1 MCRLLKWTERQRW
14 EWTDRPA
21 PDWRRICW
29 AGCEWICSDRWWT
42 SDCHCQWH
50 LGEKWDQRQRK
61 QYIVLLWIFDGLG
74 WDYRTMHSVPQIRSC
89 PFLRDTFDIVI
100 RVRACLQFD
109 SSRETKCRS
118 LRTMCV
124 ERCVPHSFAMI
135 RFSSHKPI
143 ENGVFNFFFE
153 SNTRLF
159 RHICA
164 VLWSNMHVVVDPS
177 TIATR
182 KMSCVYSLF
191 SLTKHQQRIAIY
203 LFFLLLFVFGFF
215 LLFSSLYI
223 AIAAVIPFDWITWGH
238 NSLRCFNQ
246 ELFNKDLFPNLSYGL
261 AL

>member
-1 MCRLLKWTERQRW
+1 
-14 EWTDRPA
+14 
-21 PDWRRICW
+21 
-29 AGCEWICSDRWWT
+29 
-42 SDCHCQWH
+42 
-50 LGEKWDQRQRK
+50 
-61 QYIVLLWIFDGLG
+61 
-74 WDYRTMHSVPQIRSC
+74 MHSVPQIRSC

-164 VLWSNMHVVVDPS
+164 VLDQPVHITDVDGSNPSRDPDLLSIS
-177 TIATR
+177 TRIR
-182 KMSCVYSLF
+182 SVYSKRVVLG
-191 SLTKHQQRIAIY
+191 R
-203 LFFLLLFVFGFF
+203 FLIHYCLSELST
-215 LLFSSLYI
+215 SSWLI
-223 AIAAVIPFDWITWGH
+223 ISFAGISH
-238 NSLRCFNQ
+238 
-246 ELFNKDLFPNLSYGL
+246 
-261 AL
+261 